1 MFPERKRKAAKKRG
15 YDVRTDSRLRHNN
28 STRSIPAHIRS
39 YDNNG
44 RSGAVTPSNTEPQQ
58 KTRLQVIHYIGTR
71 NGHSKESDQYDR
83 TPIFFAKTIEMSL
96 HIPPAAYPLRQ
107 NSRSGSKYIDRSSRD
122 PQQKTRPTRP
132 IFSLHPRSAPSCAE
146 QEQENMHGK
155 SYFPL
160 FDSIFGKKPVIT
172 PNRGNSVLT

>member
-1 MFPERKRKAAKKRG
+1 MYFFTCGQPRKKTDRHVTGEKEKSGKKRG

-96 HIPPAAYPLRQ
+96 HI
-107 NSRSGSKYIDRSSRD
+107 
-122 PQQKTRPTRP
+122 
-132 IFSLHPRSAPSCAE
+132 HPEP
-146 QEQENMHGK
+146 
-155 SYFPL
+155 
-160 FDSIFGKKPVIT
+160 
-172 PNRGNSVLT
+172 

>member
-1 MFPERKRKAAKKRG
+1 MLPERKRKAAKKRG

-96 HIPPAAYPLRQ
+96 HIIRKSKCSTDFKRNDFLKKNEAYPLGAL
-107 NSRSGSKYIDRSSRD
+107 RSLKFAYRKLRI
-122 PQQKTRPTRP
+122 
-132 IFSLHPRSAPSCAE
+132 SLFVELA
-146 QEQENMHGK
+146 
-155 SYFPL
+155 
-160 FDSIFGKKPVIT
+160 V
-172 PNRGNSVLT
+172 

>member
-1 MFPERKRKAAKKRG
+1 MLPERKRKAAKKRG

-71 NGHSKESDQYDR
+71 NGHSKGSDQYDR
-83 TPIFFAKTIEMSL
+83 TPIFFAKTIEMSYIS
-96 HIPPAAYPLRQ
+96 IPNPNTCGRTVEAVVNISTEVPAIRSRKHGRRDRFSACTHVQPLPAP
-107 NSRSGSKYIDRSSRD
+107 NKSKR
-122 PQQKTRPTRP
+122 TCTENP
-132 IFSLHPRSAPSCAE
+132 IFRFSTLYSA
-146 QEQENMHGK
+146 K
-155 SYFPL
+155 
-160 FDSIFGKKPVIT
+160 
-172 PNRGNSVLT
+172 NR

>member
-1 MFPERKRKAAKKRG
+1 MYFFTCGQPRKKTDRHVTGEKEKSGKKER
-15 YDVRTDSRLRHNN
+15 VRPDSRLRHNN

-96 HIPPAAYPLRQ
+96 HI
-107 NSRSGSKYIDRSSRD
+107 
-122 PQQKTRPTRP
+122 
-132 IFSLHPRSAPSCAE
+132 HPEP
-146 QEQENMHGK
+146 
-155 SYFPL
+155 
-160 FDSIFGKKPVIT
+160 
-172 PNRGNSVLT
+172 

>member
-1 MFPERKRKAAKKRG
+1 MLPERTRKAAKKRG

-96 HIPPAAYPLRQ
+96 HI
-107 NSRSGSKYIDRSSRD
+107 
-122 PQQKTRPTRP
+122 
-132 IFSLHPRSAPSCAE
+132 HPEP
-146 QEQENMHGK
+146 
-155 SYFPL
+155 
-160 FDSIFGKKPVIT
+160 
-172 PNRGNSVLT
+172 